1 MQSMQKAAVFR
12 SNVSPLLFAATPMRT
27 FYYPDAHHLHL
38 AQEPHVL
45 AKRVIRCCGDRLREL
60 DHNRWDG
67 VPVTFKTHWNNEN
80 DTYCLRTC
88 IMIHDAVE
96 REFNI
101 DIDDR
106 KMLLQSVQDVF

>member
-1 MQSMQKAAVFR
+1 M
-12 SNVSPLLFAATPMRT
+12 FAPITVRT

-38 AQEPHVL
+38 QQEPHLL
-45 AKRVIRCCGDRLREL
+45 AKRVIRCCGDHLRHI
-60 DHNRWDG
+60 DAQRWDG
-67 VPVTFKTHWNNEN
+67 VPITFKTHWNNEI
-80 DTYCLRTC
+80 DEYDVRTC
-88 IMIHDAVE
+88 ILMHDAIE